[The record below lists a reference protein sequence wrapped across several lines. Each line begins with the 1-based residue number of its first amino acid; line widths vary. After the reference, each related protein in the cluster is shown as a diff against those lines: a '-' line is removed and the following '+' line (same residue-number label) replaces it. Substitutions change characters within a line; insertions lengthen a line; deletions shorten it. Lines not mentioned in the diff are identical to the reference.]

1 VSNKINDL
9 AASVTSGHASG
20 SVAPSRDAASGSTAS
35 TAAAPASGEVH
46 ITDTAT
52 QLVALE
58 QGLRD
63 SPAVDPVRVATLSSA
78 IESGQYS
85 VQPEHIAAQLMQM
98 EHALK
103 GLPDGQPAVADEE

>member
-1 VSNKINDL
+1 VSSKINDL
-9 AASVTSGHASG
+9 TTGVTTGRASG
-20 SVAPSRDAASGSTAS
+20 AVAPSRELATGAAAS
-35 TAAAPASGEVH
+35 TAAPAAGEVH

-78 IESGQYS
+78 IEQGQYT
-85 VQPEHIAAQLMQM
+85 VQPDHIASQLLQM
-98 EHALK
+98 EHALS
-103 GLPDGQPAVADEE
+103 GLRDGQPAVRDEE